1 MRRLLCLAVA
11 LSLFTSVATVFAA
24 DEDTAKA
31 AATRKLL
38 QKKIPNLNFK
48 DTPLRDALDE
58 IKGEVKGL
66 FFLPDT
72 AGGVS
77 LNQKVNYTGK
87 DVTVAQALDGMLG
100 KLALGY
106 YVISQ
111 QGNARDGFVRIVKGN
126 ERGYPKDKAPKDK

>member
-1 MRRLLCLAVA
+1 VA
-11 LSLFTSVATVFAA
+11 LALPVLAACMSAFAA
-24 DEDTAKA
+24 DDDTAKA
-31 AATRKLL
+31 ADTRKLL
-38 QKKIPNLNFK
+38 QKKITVNFK

-77 LNQKVNYTGK
+77 LNQKVTYSGK
-87 DVTVAQALDGMLG
+87 DVTVAEALDGMFK

-111 QGNARDGFVRIVKGN
+111 KGNARDGFVAIKKGD
-126 ERGYPKDKAPKDK
+126 ERGYPMSKDKDKGGDKDKK